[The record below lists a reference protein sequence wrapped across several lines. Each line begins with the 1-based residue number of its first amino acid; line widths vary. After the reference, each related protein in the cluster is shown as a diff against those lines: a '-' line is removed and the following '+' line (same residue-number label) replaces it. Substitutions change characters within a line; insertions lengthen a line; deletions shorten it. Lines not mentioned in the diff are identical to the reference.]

1 MRIKELHF
9 QNVDASEAGITAL
22 AKVSGLE
29 ELALTFC
36 TLSDGQLGASNV
48 SIALV
53 SDASSATC
61 LPSRCGRASRA
72 ARGSSSMRISKYSR
86 TSSERA
92 AKTVGAWP
100 GRRTTVPETSSLEI
114 ASRTGVRETPSSR
127 ASRSMC
133 SVSPGASSPLATR
146 SRTMS
151 ATWSTSETLTTCG
164 PMAAGALI
172 AAPRR

>member
-1 MRIKELHF
+1 
-9 QNVDASEAGITAL
+9 
-22 AKVSGLE
+22 
-29 ELALTFC
+29 
-36 TLSDGQLGASNV
+36 
-48 SIALV
+48 
-53 SDASSATC
+53 
-61 LPSRCGRASRA
+61 
-72 ARGSSSMRISKYSR
+72 MRISKYSR
-86 TSSERA
+86 TSAERA

-100 GRRTTVPETSSLEI
+100 RRRTTVPETSSLEI

-164 PMAAGALI
+164 LVAAGALI